1 MEVRVGAQEE
11 SKSSPKFTYLWSCR
25 DKHTP
30 TVAEART
37 SKMVITSILVSPL
50 HLAHLLLRSLVLV
63 CDLLGSIAV
72 APICWK
78 NFLQLTFFF
87 FFFFFFL
94 CIRFSWL
101 SQLES
106 TSDLY
111 DKWSYKRRHY
121 CDYTKQWQN
130 ERSDGVYILSAL
142 GNN

>member
-1 MEVRVGAQEE
+1 MN
-11 SKSSPKFTYLWSCR
+11 
-25 DKHTP
+25 TP
-30 TVAEART
+30 TVAEAGT
-37 SKMVITSILVSPL
+37 NKMIITSILALPL

-78 NFLQLTFFF
+78 NFLQLTFFL
-87 FFFFFFL
+87 FFFFL

-111 DKWSYKRRHY
+111 DKGSYKRRHY
-121 CDYTKQWQN
+121 CDYTKQ
-130 ERSDGVYILSAL
+130 R
-142 GNN
+142 